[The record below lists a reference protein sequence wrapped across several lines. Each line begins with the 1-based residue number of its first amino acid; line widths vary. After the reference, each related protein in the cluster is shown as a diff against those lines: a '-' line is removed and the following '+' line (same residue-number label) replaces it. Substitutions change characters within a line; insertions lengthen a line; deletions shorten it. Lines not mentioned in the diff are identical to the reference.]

1 MGIDPGAEARA
12 RLRGWRTAQFGL
24 LSNAALA
31 VIKLVAGVSGNS
43 YALVAD
49 AIESAAD
56 VVASLV
62 VLGGLRLAARDAD
75 DDYPFGYGR
84 AEPLAAAAVSLML
97 LGAAFAIGWEAVS
110 EIRTPHTAPAPFTLA
125 VLVGVMLVKQWLFRR
140 QHAAGQQ
147 SGSPAVQA
155 DAWHHLSDAITSGAA
170 FIGIAV
176 SLIGGAGWEAADDW
190 AALIA
195 ALVIAANGISMLRPA
210 LHDLMDRAPE
220 PDLRDRILDV
230 ARTVAEVRELEKL
243 KVRRVGTTLF
253 VDLHVQADATL
264 TLHDAHIV
272 SGRVKTAIREAI
284 PAVVGVLI
292 HMEPFESPSA

>member
-1 MGIDPGAEARA
+1 MDPGAEARA

-24 LSNAALA
+24 LSNAGLA
-31 VIKLVAGVSGNS
+31 VIKLVAGVAGNS

-84 AEPLAAAAVSLML
+84 AEPLAAAAVALML
-97 LGAAFAIGWEAVS
+97 LGAAFGIAWEAVS
-110 EIRTPHTAPAPFTLA
+110 AIRTPHPAPAPFTLA
-125 VLVGVMLVKQWLFRR
+125 VLVGVMLVKQWFFRR
-140 QHAAGQQ
+140 QHAAGQV

-176 SLIGGAGWEAADDW
+176 SLIGGEGWEAADDW
-190 AALIA
+190 AALVA

-220 PDLRDRILDV
+220 ADVRDRILDA
-230 ARTVAEVRELEKL
+230 ARTVGDVRDLEKL

-253 VDLHVQADATL
+253 VDLHVQADAAM

-284 PAVVGVLI
+284 PAVAGVLV
-292 HMEPFESPSA
+292 HMEPFEPPQE